1 MDFLLLTGGMQKLAT
16 RLPVADQVHFSPLVM
31 SHFKSLSM
39 NIVFLAFATHTSAN
53 MTSFSPLATSRY
65 HTQRWTQQYA
75 VQYGALCIHA

>member
-39 NIVFLAFATHTSAN
+39 TMTIVFLAFATHTSAN

-65 HTQRWTQQYA
+65 HTQGWTQ
-75 VQYGALCIHA
+75 